1 VDISA
6 HSNAPYLMRP
16 VSGVDSVTA
25 SVGLGTRSN
34 VLSILRQSQVALEV
48 TTPLSLGVYCVTGW
62 QSAERYGGA
71 RMASVGD
78 LDGRLCLPVQSFG
91 ATAAA

>member
-1 VDISA
+1 MRCGTVDISA

-48 TTPLSLGVYCVTGW
+48 TTPLSLGVIRPIGVENYVHVIVLTF
-62 QSAERYGGA
+62 
-71 RMASVGD
+71 
-78 LDGRLCLPVQSFG
+78 VQW
-91 ATAAA
+91 